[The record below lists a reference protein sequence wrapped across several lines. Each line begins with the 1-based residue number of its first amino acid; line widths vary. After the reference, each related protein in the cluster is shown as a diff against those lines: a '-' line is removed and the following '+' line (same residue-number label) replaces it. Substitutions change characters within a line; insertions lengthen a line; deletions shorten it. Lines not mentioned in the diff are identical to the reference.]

1 MFQCGLRSSSPR
13 TAPLLCHPSPKLL
26 TPLPTLQTVCGGARQ
41 DKDEDGKKQKP
52 PGHSNE
58 DEIIKFIVFC

>member
-1 MFQCGLRSSSPR
+1 MFQSGLWSSRPR
-13 TAPLLCHPSPKLL
+13 PAPLPRHPSPKLL
-26 TPLPTLQTVCGGARQ
+26 TPLPTLQSVCGGARR